1 MTTPDLIEISDCV
14 FFLTR
19 GLRHLLHY
27 CITLRAFKE
36 LTNLNPLNLLNPLN
50 SLNPLNFLNLHNLL
64 NLLNPL
70 NLLNLLVIIFY
81 LCVPIPS
88 MLSAIVLYHDLK

>member
-36 LTNLNPLNLLNPLN
+36 LTNLNPLNYLN
-50 SLNPLNFLNLHNLL
+50 
-64 NLLNPL
+64 
-70 NLLNLLVIIFY
+70 FY

>member
-50 SLNPLNFLNLHNLL
+50 SLNPLNFLN
-64 NLLNPL
+64 PL

>member
-27 CITLRAFKE
+27 CIALRGFQGINKSQPSKPSQPSK
-36 LTNLNPLNLLNPLN
+36 LSQPSKPSQPSQPPKLFQLLSLCFN
-50 SLNPLNFLNLHNLL
+50 SEY
-64 NLLNPL
+64 
-70 NLLNLLVIIFY
+70 VICH
-81 LCVPIPS
+81 CVVS
-88 MLSAIVLYHDLK
+88 

>member
-36 LTNLNPLNLLNPLN
+36 LTNLNPLNYLN
-50 SLNPLNFLNLHNLL
+50 
-64 NLLNPL
+64 
-70 NLLNLLVIIFY
+70 FY
-81 LCVPIPS
+81 LCVSIPS